1 MAYTIS
7 HVFFRPL
14 RLFVCCRKGLF
25 SDAIELRPDRDL
37 QNCMFNFIIFTF
49 PLPLPLEGLVA
60 LIFSLPSGLLL
71 FMLAV
76 CTFGPSGVVSMK
88 EHVFLF
94 AFTLLPRSATVDDI
108 GSFAEFSE

>member
-7 HVFFRPL
+7 HVGRL
-14 RLFVCCRKGLF
+14 RLFACCRKGLF
-25 SDAIELRPDRDL
+25 SDAIELRPGRDL
-37 QNCMFNFIIFTF
+37 QNCMFNFIIFSF

-108 GSFAEFSE
+108 GSFAEFAE